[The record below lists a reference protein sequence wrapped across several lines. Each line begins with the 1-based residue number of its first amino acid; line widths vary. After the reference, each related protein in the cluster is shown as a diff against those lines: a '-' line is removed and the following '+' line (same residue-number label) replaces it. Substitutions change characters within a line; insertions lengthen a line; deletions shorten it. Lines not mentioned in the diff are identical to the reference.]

1 MEQVNFVTFNCH
13 GFASSKEELKLL
25 CENNQ
30 ILCIQEHWLLPEDFS
45 LLDTVHDDFKS
56 TGVSA
61 IDPSKGMVVGHPYHG
76 GVGVLW
82 HKKYD
87 PFVKVVNTRHNF
99 ICGIMLIISD
109 GEVYVFCVYLP
120 YET

>member
-1 MEQVNFVTFNCH
+1 MEQVNIVTFNCH

-25 CENNQ
+25 GENNQ
-30 ILCIQEHWLLPEDFS
+30 ILCIQEHWLFPEDVS

-56 TGVSA
+56 TRVSA
-61 IDPSKGMVVGHPYHG
+61 IDPSKGMVVGRPYG

-87 PFVKVVNTRHNF
+87 PFVKVVN
-99 ICGIMLIISD
+99 I
-109 GEVYVFCVYLP
+109 
-120 YET
+120 